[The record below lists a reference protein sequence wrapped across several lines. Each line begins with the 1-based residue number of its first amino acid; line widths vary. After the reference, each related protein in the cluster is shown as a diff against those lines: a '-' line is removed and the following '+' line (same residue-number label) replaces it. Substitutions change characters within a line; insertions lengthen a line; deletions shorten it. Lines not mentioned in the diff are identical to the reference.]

1 MKNIFIIILNFNGYK
16 DITACLTSL
25 HHFRNNKYS
34 LNTLIVDN
42 GSGTDELTN
51 LKQFLANNKKK
62 LSFLKLKLIENNK
75 NLGFAKGNN
84 VGLRYA
90 LEKGVDYVLL
100 LNNDVI
106 LEMNFLANALKIKA
120 DIISPVVKFREF
132 KDKPQL
138 LYDLGGFVNWT
149 TGRTTHLNTYKNE
162 YLRYKGQKPI
172 SVDYVAGCCMLI
184 KRQVLESIGFL
195 DEKYFIYFE
204 DVDYCITAK
213 KHGFKVVV
221 DPDSIIYH
229 KLGGSMDRWSN
240 RAIFHNL
247 YSNFIFI
254 SKHLGIKKLTGYGYL
269 SVLILKILKDR
280 IMDSLTKS
288 RIDILDNKKWRGAR
302 HNKPS

>member
-1 MKNIFIIILNFNGYK
+1 MKNIFIIILNFNGYRDLIK
-16 DITACLTSL
+16 CLSSL
-25 HHFRNNKYS
+25 RHLKNNRYQ
-34 LNTLIVDN
+34 LTTLIVDN
-42 GSGTDELTN
+42 GSCADELTR
-51 LKQFLANNKKK
+51 LRKFLVKNRQQLAFLRPK
-62 LSFLKLKLIENNK
+62 LFQNRL
-75 NLGFAKGNN
+75 NLGFSRGNN
-84 VGLRYA
+84 VGIRHA
-90 LEKGVDYVLL
+90 LEKGADYVLL

-106 LEMNFLANALKIKA
+106 IEMNFLIHSLRIKA